1 MPEDLRTA
9 HARTDEVV
17 ERIYIGRRFQG
28 HTERLEKL
36 FALSTATTAG
46 GASA

>member
-1 MPEDLRTA
+1 MPEDLRVA
-9 HARTDEVV
+9 HARTGEVI

-36 FALSTATTAG
+36 FDMYTTTAG